1 MRSKAGIGCLLLGA
15 TLLAAGC
22 RTRAAFGPP
31 PPSDNPSGPPGLS
44 APPNPPASPANAVTP
59 ASYAEPA
66 NDQGPPEALPP
77 PREAAP
83 GEPTPA
89 AFTLQEAFQAAL
101 AANPDLQAARERT
114 RIAEAVL
121 ARARAEYY
129 PSLVWN
135 ESYLASNNPLNRFS
149 YLLQQGAIDPALL
162 FSPPSVVDNLQTGLR
177 LQQDLYSGG
186 LRAARSGA
194 AGADA
199 AASRFAL
206 AAVRN
211 QTLYQVAEGYYRLF
225 QAGELIAVR
234 RQSVRQVEEELAAV
248 RARVRAQTA
257 VESDALQVEVRL
269 AQAREALVTALNQH
283 ELTWA
288 ILENVVG
295 TRLPR
300 RSLPETLPPAP
311 WSDRIDAVE
320 SAVAQAIR
328 SADGPD
334 DAEAAVS
341 EAMGKRPEVGQVESQ
356 RRAAEERVRAAR
368 AGKLPSVGLVSDYN
382 FFTGSTGAGRQSFFV
397 GLIGSLNLWDGG
409 RTKAN
414 VEQARAQLREI
425 LARDRRVRLD
435 IELDV
440 RRAYLQLKDA
450 RERLRVATSAVE
462 SAGSALRQI
471 ESRYANQTATVT
483 QLLEAQVGLTDARVR
498 VTNARAEIEV
508 ARAALQ
514 RAVGRFT
521 DLLAPGSK
529 DH

>member
-1 MRSKAGIGCLLLGA
+1 V
-15 TLLAAGC
+15 
-22 RTRAAFGPP
+22 
-31 PPSDNPSGPPGLS
+31 
-44 APPNPPASPANAVTP
+44 APA
-59 ASYAEPA
+59 
-66 NDQGPPEALPP
+66 
-77 PREAAP
+77 
-83 GEPTPA
+83 EPTPA
-89 AFTLQEAFQAAL
+89 GFTLNEAFQAAL

-121 ARARAEYY
+121 ARARADYY
-129 PSLVWN
+129 PTLVWN
-135 ESYLASNNPLNRFS
+135 ENYLASNNPLNRFS
-149 YLLQQGAIDPALL
+149 YLLQQGATDPFLL
-162 FSPPSVVDNLQTGLR
+162 FSPPSVVDNLQTDLHF
-177 LQQDLYSGG
+177 QQDLYSGG

-194 AGADA
+194 AGAEA
-199 AASRFAL
+199 EATRFAL

-234 RQSVRQVEEELAAV
+234 RQAVAQVESELAAV

-269 AQAREALVTALNQH
+269 AQVREALVTALNQQ

-295 TRLPR
+295 ARLGHRP
-300 RSLPETLPPAP
+300 LPETLPPAP

-328 SADGPD
+328 SADD
-334 DAEAAVS
+334 EAEAAVN
-341 EAMGKRPEVGQVESQ
+341 EALGKRPEVGQVESQ
-356 RRAAEERVRAAR
+356 RKAAEERVRAAR

-382 FFTGSTGAGRQSFFV
+382 FFTGSTGLGRQSFFV
-397 GLIGSLNLWDGG
+397 GLVGSLNLCDGG

-414 VEQARAQLREI
+414 VEQAKAQLREI

-435 IELDV
+435 VELDV

-450 RERLRVATSAVE
+450 RERLRVAASAVANAE
-462 SAGSALRQI
+462 AALRQI

-483 QLLEAQVGLTDARVR
+483 QLIEAQVGLTDARVR

-521 DLLAPGSK
+521 DLLAPGPTT
-529 DH
+529 H